1 MMESVDKYWLG
12 FWGMLTATIT
22 IIVISVLVSKQVE
35 KVNKDRMTRFYIDNG
50 YKNVQVISTQTYTYE
65 WVKPVK
71 DK

>member
-1 MMESVDKYWLG
+1 MESVDKYWLG